1 MTVKLTLLTQSKML
15 SKDFVYGV
23 VTASFQIEGGALAGW
38 LLTFYGYQAD
48 TEQSDTRKQGLLLFF
63 TILLFYCFTCIMFV
77 CCSMGNAKIHLNRTE
92 IG

>member
-48 TEQSDTRKQGLLLFF
+48 TEQSDTTKQGLLTSF
-63 TILLFYCFTCIMFV
+63 TVLLFYMHYV
-77 CCSMGNAKIHLNRTE
+77 RLL
-92 IG
+92 